1 MVIQEKHEARVCCDS
16 SMDALAALGWRP
28 AADSARPRG
37 VHADAARAGAQDQ
50 VETVVPREAGARVL
64 VVAGRHR
71 GQRARLLSRSGAAGV
86 VAVQLAAELD
96 VARLGFDEICLFVG
110 EAGEDE

>member
-1 MVIQEKHEARVCCDS
+1 MLSK
-16 SMDALAALGWRP
+16 ALPVEVRNHPNLPALPQG
-28 AADSARPRG
+28 
-37 VHADAARAGAQDQ
+37 Q

-71 GQRARLLSRSGAAGV
+71 GQRARLLSRSGASGV
-86 VAVQLAAELD
+86 AAVQLAAELD
-96 VARLGFDEICLFVG
+96 VTRLPFDEISQFVG